1 MADANAVTRRLA
13 AVEARLNQQPSQTGE
28 TQAELHAAWRDALAG
43 ARRELDAQR
52 QQIGR
57 LARDLDSET
66 RRCRELEAALG
77 RAEADATVAGATA
90 AGAAQGARQAA
101 TTARQLREAAAARE
115 VALEKVALLEREV
128 EQLRAEA
135 GGGGG
140 NSPEETRLRAD
151 INDRRQ
157 EHTRALESKLAEL
170 RSERDRLA
178 RDANRLQI
186 ELTHA
191 KEKVARL
198 SQQDGRDSAVR
209 DHAVRERDHLVDE
222 LKDERQRGLELREE
236 NARLHAEAAAAARRT
251 AAAEAAVSAAEASAG
266 RAKAAAVAAQAARVS
281 EPIASLQAEDPRLR
295 TAMREALSQRDAA
308 LALVKQLEEEVR
320 RARAVAELDQDRDLD
335 LWRERAE
342 LAEQNIQRYRLLAT
356 DLRAKVLESRR
367 MAFDE
372 SARATRG
379 SQAATAAVQK
389 LAAEN
394 AQLRKR
400 LAAPGPVAAPPPAP
414 QQQVLVMA
422 DHDAGMS
429 LAVLM
434 GKQREIDI
442 LRNATERLQ
451 TFAELTQRFCSK
463 AAKQARGAQRAQ
475 VDAQVLLHNAQLA
488 LEESSIAAVDGL
500 PEGWERRRTALG
512 LTFYVCHRNRYS
524 TWLHPMFEGPNDVM
538 DLDPYAPFPPGQA
551 STWAPGDSGHD
562 SATTR
567 PTSALPL
574 PPSLGMPKARAL
586 PSPPRVQRNQ
596 WSAYI
601 DSEAG
606 SSPAHADS
614 SNLDANSSR
623 TWDKLAQNME
633 KRKNKKPRGQKRTTG
648 AA

>member
-1 MADANAVTRRLA
+1 MADANAVAQRLA
-13 AVEARLNQQPSQTGE
+13 AVETRLNQQPSQTGE

-43 ARRELDAQR
+43 ARRELEAQR

-57 LARDLDSET
+57 LARDLDNET

-115 VALEKVALLEREV
+115 IALEKVALLEREV

-135 GGGGG
+135 GGS
-140 NSPEETRLRAD
+140 NSPEEMRLRAD

-157 EHTRALESKLAEL
+157 EHTRALESKLTDL

-178 RDANRLQI
+178 RDASRLQI

-236 NARLHAEAAAAARRT
+236 NVRLHAEAAAAARR
-251 AAAEAAVSAAEASAG
+251 AAVAEAAVRAAEASAG
-266 RAKAAAVAAQAARVS
+266 RAKAAAVAAQAARSS

-295 TAMREALSQRDAA
+295 TAMREALGQRDAA

-320 RARAVAELDQDRDLD
+320 RTRTAAELDQDGD

-367 MAFDE
+367 VAFDE
-372 SARATRG
+372 SARAARG

-389 LAAEN
+389 LAVEN

-400 LAAPGPVAAPPPAP
+400 LAASGPAAAPPAAP
-414 QQQVLVMA
+414 QQQMLVMA

-434 GKQREIDI
+434 GKQREIDV
-442 LRNATERLQ
+442 LRNATDRLQ

-463 AAKQARGAQRAQ
+463 AVKQAQGAQQAQ

-538 DLDPYAPFPPGQA
+538 DLDPYAPFPPGQT
-551 STWAPGDSGHD
+551 STWAPGDSDHG
-562 SATTR
+562 SAPTR

-574 PPSLGMPKARAL
+574 PPSLGMSKVRTL
-586 PSPPRVQRNQ
+586 PSPPRVQHNQ
-596 WSAYI
+596 WPAYI
-601 DSEAG
+601 DTEG
-606 SSPAHADS
+606 DNGPAHTDG
-614 SNLDANSSR
+614 SNLDDNSSR
-623 TWDKLAQNME
+623 TWDKLAQSME
-633 KRKNKKPRGQKRTTG
+633 KRKNKKPRGKKRTPG